1 MFHYVVLPAASD
13 SRDMIFLFIFNSVCV
28 CFVYNGIG
36 IRKRERE
43 RVGKANEVKKG
54 VRERERERIAYLGT
68 IKGWFCVSF
77 VNLRFWDNFFPFH
90 SSHILPLHAV
100 SDLLLV

>member
-1 MFHYVVLPAASD
+1 MAW
-13 SRDMIFLFIFNSVCV
+13 
-28 CFVYNGIG
+28 VYGERG
-36 IRKRERE
+36 REGGRA
-43 RVGKANEVKKG
+43 GKANEVKKG
-54 VRERERERIAYLGT
+54 IRERAYSILGT

-100 SDLLLV
+100 SDLLLLV